1 MNKGLINNFLNMLSA
16 EKGIS
21 QNTKFA
27 YRTDLEKFSEFLSS
41 ECKKK
46 NLLETTTDDI
56 KYYFSYLK
64 ENGIT
69 SKSQGRKLSAFNSFF
84 IFYLSEGDIKK
95 NPASAIFSPKLEK
108 PLPKYLTRE
117 EIEILIAT
125 AKKMHTN
132 NGIRLDF
139 IMELLYAT
147 GLRISELVTLPLL
160 AFVKKEYIQ
169 VMGKGAKERLVP
181 INKTVL
187 EKLDSYLKIRES
199 FIPKSQTDSKFLFP
213 SRGKSGHITRFYF
226 YNQLKKIALCAGIDE
241 TKVSPH
247 VFRHSFASHLIAGGA
262 DLRAVQTMLGHS
274 DISTTQI
281 YTHIMSDRLKSAVE
295 NSHPLAKMKK
305 I

>member
-1 MNKGLINNFLNMLSA
+1 MNEGLINNFLNMLSA

-27 YRTDLEKFSEFLSS
+27 YRTDLEKFAEFLKI

-46 NLLETTTDDI
+46 NLLDTQTDDI

-64 ENGIT
+64 ENKIT
-69 SKSQGRKLSAFNSFF
+69 SKSQSRKLSALNSFF
-84 IFYLSEGDIKK
+84 LFYLSEGDIKK

-108 PLPKYLTRE
+108 SLPKYLTRDE
-117 EIEILIAT
+117 VEKLISI
-125 AKKMHTN
+125 AKKIHNN

-139 IMELLYAT
+139 LLELLYAT
-147 GLRISELVTLPLL
+147 GLRVSELVSLPLL

-169 VMGKGAKERLVP
+169 VMGKGSKERLVP
-181 INKTVL
+181 INNKVL
-187 EKLDSYLKIRES
+187 EKLDAYLQIRDS
-199 FIPKSQTDSKFLFP
+199 FIPKNQTDSKFLFP
-213 SRGKSGHITRFYF
+213 SNGKSGHLTRFYF
-226 YNQLKKIALCAGIDE
+226 YNQLKEMAIHAGIDD

-247 VFRHSFASHLIAGGA
+247 VFRHSFASHLIEGGA

-274 DISTTQI
+274 DIATTQI
-281 YTHIMSDRLKSAVE
+281 YTHIMNDKLKSAVKKF
-295 NSHPLAKMKK
+295 HPLAKMKK

>member
-27 YRTDLEKFSEFLSS
+27 YQTDLEKFAEFLKT
-41 ECKKK
+41 ECKRK
-46 NLLETTTDDI
+46 NLLDTQTDDI

-69 SKSQGRKLSAFNSFF
+69 AKSQSRKLSAFNSFF
-84 IFYLSEGDIKK
+84 LFYLSEGDIKK
-95 NPASAIFSPKLEK
+95 NPASVIFSPKLEK
-108 PLPKYLTRE
+108 PLPKYLTKE
-117 EIEILIAT
+117 EIEKLIAT
-125 AKKMHTN
+125 AKKLHTN

-147 GLRISELVTLPLL
+147 GLRVSELVSLPLL

-169 VMGKGAKERLVP
+169 VMGKGSKERLVP
-181 INKTVL
+181 INNTVL
-187 EKLDSYLKIRES
+187 EKLDIYLKIRDS
-199 FIPKSQTDSKFLFP
+199 FIPKNQTDSKFLFP
-213 SRGKSGHITRFYF
+213 SKGKSGHITRFYF
-226 YNQLKKIALCAGIDE
+226 YNQLKQIALHAGIDE
-241 TKVSPH
+241 AKVSPH

-274 DISTTQI
+274 DIATTQI
-281 YTHIMSDRLKSAVE
+281 YTHIMSDKLKSAVE
-295 NSHPLAKMKK
+295 KSHPLAKMKK